1 MFLDLLWDAVLVAG
15 FGVQHSVLATLRAKK
30 VVRQFSQLDPLSW
43 RGPQSFFN
51 ILYVVLAAS
60 LWRPVDFVVWEF
72 SGIGYVVMAAILYA
86 SWVWYFQIHIF
97 EYDCGLAFGST
108 AVINRLLGRKA
119 PPIEMWKTG
128 FRRWSRFPVHTAFF
142 PMFLAF
148 PRMTADLLVFG
159 IVGNLYNVI
168 GTELY
173 DRRLKTLVGKP
184 YFDYVERTG
193 LIFPPLRRNP
203 AGAAGMTLPEPIH
216 WKRPANNLAGIAIG
230 ILGGFFYWYVLGRAE
245 LRPADIWASWGAS
258 YVVAI
263 VGGFLYSLV
272 NGPQLIQASR
282 QNFDHFQTR
291 VSTNTALMSAVS
303 ILSWF
308 VISAVQT
315 GHSPTLGVILPM
327 WIVVLWIGHASAV
340 ATLALSRKL
349 AAGNAPVLAET
360 REAS

>member
-1 MFLDLLWDAVLVAG
+1 MFRDLLWDAALVAG
-15 FGVQHSVLATLRAKK
+15 FGVQHSVLATIRAKK
-30 VVRQFSQLDPLSW
+30 VIRRLSNIDPLSW

-60 LWRPVDFVVWEF
+60 LWRPVNVSVWEL
-72 SGIGYVVMAAILYA
+72 SGIGFVIVAAVLYA

-108 AVINRLLGRKA
+108 GVINRFLGRKS

-148 PRMTADLLVFG
+148 PHMTMDLLVFG
-159 IVGNLYNVI
+159 VVGNIYNVI

-184 YFDYVERTG
+184 YLEYVDRTG
-193 LIFPPLRRNP
+193 LLFPPLRNP
-203 AGAAGMTLPEPIH
+203 RGAADLALPAPTH
-216 WKRPANNLAGIAIG
+216 WQRPLQNLPGIVLG
-230 ILGGFFYWYVLGRAE
+230 VLGGCFYWFVLGRTE
-245 LRPADIWASWGAS
+245 LKPAAIWLSWGAS
-258 YVVAI
+258 FVVAI
-263 VGGFLYSLV
+263 VGGVLYSV
-272 NGPQLIQASR
+272 ISRAQLTEASR
-282 QNFDHFQTR
+282 TDFDRFQTR

-303 ILSWF
+303 IISWF
-308 VISAVQT
+308 VISAVET
-315 GHSPTLGVILPM
+315 GRPPTLGVVLPM
-327 WIVVLWIGHASAV
+327 WIVVLWIGHASSV

-349 AAGNAPVLAET
+349 ATGSVPVLAES

>member
-1 MFLDLLWDAVLVAG
+1 MVLDLVWDALLVAG
-15 FGVQHSVLATLRAKK
+15 FGFQHSVLATLRAKK
-30 VVRQFSQLDPLSW
+30 VIRQFSSIDPLSW

-51 ILYVVLAAS
+51 ILYVVLAAC
-60 LWRPVDFVVWEF
+60 LWRPVDVVVWEF
-72 SGIGYVVMAAILYA
+72 TGFGFVAMAALLYA

-108 AVINRLLGRKA
+108 AVINRFLGRKS

-159 IVGNLYNVI
+159 IVGNIYNVI

-173 DRRLKTLVGKP
+173 DRRLKKLVGKP
-184 YFDYVERTG
+184 YLDYVERTG
-193 LIFPPLRRNP
+193 LIFPPVRHP
-203 AGAAGMTLPEPIH
+203 AGAADLTLPEPTH
-216 WKRPANNLAGIAIG
+216 WRRPLQNLAGIALG
-230 ILGGFFYWYVLGRAE
+230 ILGGFFYWYVIGRAE
-245 LRPADIWASWGAS
+245 LKPADIWLSWGAS
-258 YVVAI
+258 FVVAI
-263 VGGFLYSLV
+263 VGGFLYSV
-272 NGPQLIQASR
+272 INGPQLVEASR
-282 QNFDHFQTR
+282 RNFDQFQTR
-291 VSTNTALMSAVS
+291 VSTNTALMSAVA

-308 VISAVQT
+308 VISAVKVGQP
-315 GHSPTLGVILPM
+315 PTLGVILPM
-327 WIVVLWIGHASAV
+327 WIVVLWVGHASSV

-349 AAGNAPVLAET
+349 ATASAPVLAET